1 MSKPTAAEFDIV
13 VWGATGFTGRLVA
26 EYLAKTQD
34 AHRARWALA
43 GRDLGKLEKVRQ
55 GLTAI
60 APAFS
65 ELPLLVADARDAA
78 SLDALVPRT
87 RVVCTTVGPYAR
99 YGSELVA
106 ACVRAGVSYCDL
118 TGEVQWMRR
127 MIDAHHEEA
136 QKTGARIVHTCGF
149 DSIPSDLGV
158 LMMQDHMREAHGGH
172 LEGVRLYMGPMR
184 GGASGGTA
192 ASMLQAMEDAST
204 DRQVRKTMAHPHGLD
219 PVPGPWRPESRDA
232 FGIHFSQEAGQ
243 WTGPFFMASV
253 NTRVVRRS
261 NALLGHPWGEGFRYA
276 EVASYGAGPKGLLTA
291 TGVTVGILGGFVAAA
306 QVKPLR
312 KLLETKVLPAPGEG
326 PSAEAREKGFFVA
339 RLMGEGTSAKTGK
352 QVRVKGKVAAQGDPG
367 YAATA
372 RMLSESALS
381 LAFDDVP
388 KKGGVLTPASCMGM
402 KLVERLRRA
411 GMTFEVETVPA

>member
-1 MSKPTAAEFDIV
+1 MSKPTAEFDIV

-34 AHRARWALA
+34 THRARWALA

-60 APAFS
+60 APAFA

-127 MIDAHHEEA
+127 MIDAHHAEA

-158 LMMQDHMREAHGGH
+158 LMMQDHMQEAHGGH
-172 LEGVRLYMGPMR
+172 LDAVRLYMGPMR

-192 ASMLQAMEDAST
+192 ASMLQVMEDAST
-204 DRQVRKTMAHPHGLD
+204 DRQARKTMAHPHGLD

-232 FGIHFSQEAGQ
+232 FGIHFSQEVGQ

-291 TGVTVGILGGFVAAA
+291 TGVTVGLLGGFVAAA

-312 KLLETKVLPAPGEG
+312 KLLEKKVLPAPGEG

-388 KKGGVLTPASCMGM
+388 AKGGVLTPASCMGM

-411 GMTFEVETVPA
+411 GMTFEVETLPA

>member
-1 MSKPTAAEFDIV
+1 MSTSSAEFDII

-26 EYLAKTQD
+26 EYLARTHD
-34 AHRARWALA
+34 THRARWALA
-43 GRDLGKLEKVRQ
+43 GRDLGKLEQVRQ
-55 GLTAI
+55 SLAAI
-60 APAFS
+60 SPACA
-65 ELPLLVADARDAA
+65 ELPLLTADARDTA

-106 ACVRAGVSYCDL
+106 ASVRAGISYCDL

-127 MIDAHHEEA
+127 MIDAHHA
-136 QKTGARIVHTCGF
+136 QARQSGTRIVHTCGF

-158 LMMQDHMREAHGGH
+158 LMMQEHMRRTHDSH
-172 LEGVRLYMGPMR
+172 LDAVRLAMGPMR
-184 GGASGGTA
+184 GGASGGTV
-192 ASMLQAMEDAST
+192 ASMLQALEDASA
-204 DRQVRKTMAHPHGLD
+204 DREARRAMAHPHGLD
-219 PVPGPWRPESRDA
+219 PVPGPLRPESRDSL
-232 FGIHFSQEAGQ
+232 GIHYSQELGQ

-261 NALLGHPWGEGFRYA
+261 NALLGHPWGERFRYS
-276 EVASYGAGPKGLLTA
+276 EVASYGPGPRGLLRA
-291 TGVTVGILGGFVAAA
+291 TGVTVGLGGFFAAA

-312 KLLETKVLPAPGEG
+312 TLLEKTVLPAPGEG

-339 RLMGEGTSAKTGK
+339 RLLGEGTSTRTGR
-352 QVRVKGKVAAQGDPG
+352 QVRLRGKVAAQGDPG

-381 LAFDDVP
+381 LAFDDLP
-388 KKGGVLTPASCMGM
+388 ATGGVLTPASCMGM
-402 KLVERLRRA
+402 RLVERLRRA
-411 GMTFEVETVPA
+411 GMTFEVEDLTP